1 MELAFLFVGR
11 RRQTKTCLASRRDE
25 ASKLRDL
32 RDLLRADL
40 RDLRALRADKL
51 FDYEGREVHEGRDTK
66 ETLLMQSAGQS

>member
-25 ASKLRDL
+25 ASKLR
-32 RDLLRADL
+32 DL

>member
-32 RDLLRADL
+32 RDL
-40 RDLRALRADKL
+40 RADKL